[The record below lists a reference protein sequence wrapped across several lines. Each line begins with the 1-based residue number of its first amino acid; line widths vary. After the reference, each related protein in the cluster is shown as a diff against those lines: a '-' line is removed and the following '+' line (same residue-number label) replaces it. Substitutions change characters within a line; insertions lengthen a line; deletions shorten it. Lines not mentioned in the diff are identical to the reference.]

1 MMLILGAIITTL
13 LSSSVDSFKL
23 NSDLRSSSAIRHS
36 CSALYSSAVVASSS
50 SGTTKFD
57 ESNRVINGDSRLP
70 ATYAKAKLGKAPL
83 ELADIL
89 VTDPPYCL
97 LNRRRTGGD
106 LRDPKVR
113 KKKLDDSDTVT
124 RFENL
129 KEYKVFTKEWLKPCI
144 EYGLK
149 QDAGDYCVK
158 QNDILITSNLIFFS
172 K

>member
-1 MMLILGAIITTL
+1 MLIFIYAISL
-13 LSSSVDSFKL
+13 ALSATVAVSYRICG
-23 NSDLRSSSAIRHS
+23 DLRSNSDAIRR
-36 CSALYSSAVVASSS
+36 SALHSSTSTL
-50 SGTTKFD
+50 SGADT
-57 ESNRVINGDSRLP
+57 SNKVINGDSRLP

-113 KKKLDDSDTVT
+113 KKKIDESDTVT

-144 EYGLK
+144 EHGLK
-149 QDAGDYCVK
+149 KDAG
-158 QNDILITSNLIFFS
+158 
-172 K
+172 

>member
-1 MMLILGAIITTL
+1 MISLA
-13 LSSSVDSFKL
+13 LSATVAVSYRTCGNVRS
-23 NSDLRSSSAIRHS
+23 NSDVVCR
-36 CSALYSSAVVASSS
+36 SALHSSS
-50 SGTTKFD
+50 SSLSSAD
-57 ESNRVINGDSRLP
+57 NSNKVINGDSRLP
-70 ATYAKAKLGKAPL
+70 ATYAKAKLGKSPL

-113 KKKLDDSDTVT
+113 KKKIDESDTVT

-144 EYGLK
+144 EHGLK
-149 QDAGDYCVK
+149 KDAG
-158 QNDILITSNLIFFS
+158 
-172 K
+172 